1 MLSFNTIGYL
11 INNHCIKCGMGAFEK
26 LVTGFSEAS
35 FLYKKR
41 SRAFFQP
48 DSVFV
53 NLSYVLDF
61 LSGTSDKELRARMTD
76 CRCSV
81 KGGNYVIR
89 NRNSVSAAGD
99 KNKTRV
105 IAL

>member
-11 INNHCIKCGMGAFEK
+11 INNHCIKYGMGAFEK
-26 LVTGFSEAS
+26 TCYRFLGGF
-35 FLYKKR
+35 FFIQKKKPGV
-41 SRAFFQP
+41 FQP
-48 DSVFV
+48 DSVFI

-61 LSGTSDKELRARMTD
+61 LSGTSDKEFRARMTD

-81 KGGNYVIR
+81 KGGNYVIC

>member
-41 SRAFFQP
+41 SRAFF
-48 DSVFV
+48 
-53 NLSYVLDF
+53 
-61 LSGTSDKELRARMTD
+61 
-76 CRCSV
+76 
-81 KGGNYVIR
+81 
-89 NRNSVSAAGD
+89 
-99 KNKTRV
+99 
-105 IAL
+105 